1 MFGERKERKRKAG
14 VLGRH
19 ALPRPPCIAVVWLSP
34 TADTLRSLGALCEQ
48 SRETRRLA
56 NLCYAPGNALGNSSL
71 PLSAATALALPQTL
85 RDGVLSAVAR
95 IKTAQLPASRQGRL
109 LLTFPKNAANPPLT
123 ACPPVRLC
131 LTFVKEKRFWKVARL
146 FQRLVEVR
154 PEQILPPPSP

>member
-56 NLCYAPGNALGNSSL
+56 NLCCTPGNASGNSSL

-85 RDGVLSAVAR
+85 RDGVLSAVSP
-95 IKTAQLPASRQGRL
+95 IKTAQLPASRRGRL
-109 LLTFPKNAANPPLT
+109 LLTFPKNAANPPL
-123 ACPPVRLC
+123 C
-131 LTFVKEKRFWKVARL
+131 LAFVKEKRFWKVARL